1 MYFFYLSRQT
11 TAPKVKN
18 INLRFSIKKNNKSPL
33 FSLENR
39 IRNKKSNRYEKNSFN
54 INII

>member
-18 INLRFSIKKNNKSPL
+18 INLRFSIKKTIKA
-33 FSLENR
+33 R
-39 IRNKKSNRYEKNSFN
+39 SFR
-54 INII
+54 